1 MGERGVSPP
10 VRSAQRFCVT
20 MHLGNALVNALGNAL
35 GGGMPWGMPLVRL
48 GNALDSALGEC

>member
-1 MGERGVSPP
+1 MGERDVSPQA
-10 VRSAQRFCVT
+10 RSAQRFCVT

-35 GGGMPWGMPLVRL
+35 GVGMPWGMPLERL